1 MPAPKVSTKPV
12 FQKLGLKP
20 AHRATILS
28 VPPDVK
34 LGKTPAGAKF
44 EKSFRGE
51 FDFVLGFYESQKALE
66 ADLAKARKALTP
78 SGMAW
83 VCWRKG
89 GVTELSRETIWAA
102 GEKAGLESVAS
113 CAIDDAWSAL
123 KLMFPKS
130 QRR

>member
-1 MPAPKVSTKPV
+1 MPAALTSTKPV

-20 AHRATILS
+20 SHRATTLRIPS
-28 VPPDVK
+28 DVK
-34 LGKTPAGAKF
+34 LGTAPAKF

-51 FDFVLGFYESQKALE
+51 FDFVVGFYESKKMLE
-66 ADLAKARKALTP
+66 ADLAKIRKALMP

-89 GVTELSRETIWAA
+89 GVTELSREVIWAA
-102 GEKAGLESVAS
+102 GEAVGLESVAS
-113 CAIDDAWSAL
+113 CAIDDDWSAL

-130 QRR
+130 QRS

>member
-1 MPAPKVSTKPV
+1 MIASTKPV
-12 FQKLGLKP
+12 FRKLGLKP
-20 AHRATILS
+20 AHRATTLG
-28 VPPDVK
+28 VPSGVN
-34 LGKTPAGAKF
+34 LGKAPAKF

-51 FDFVLGFYESQKALE
+51 FDFVLGFYESKKALE
-66 ADLAKARKALTP
+66 ADLAKIRKALTP

-89 GVTELSRETIWAA
+89 GVTELSREVIWSS
-102 GEKAGLESVAS
+102 GEAVGLESVAS
-113 CAIDDAWSAL
+113 CAIDDDWSAL

>member
-1 MPAPKVSTKPV
+1 MPAVMASTKPV

-20 AHRATILS
+20 AHRAATLR
-28 VPPDVK
+28 VPRDVK
-34 LGKTPAGAKF
+34 LGKSPAKF

-51 FDFVLGFYESQKALE
+51 FDFILGFYESKKTLE
-66 ADLAKARKALTP
+66 ADLAKIRKTLTP

-89 GVTELSRETIWAA
+89 GVTELSREVIWAS
-102 GEKAGLESVAS
+102 GEAVGLESVAS